1 MKKIISTSIIFI
13 SLAFASCTNENSIA
27 SDKIA
32 FEETKAVTPQE
43 EFSLEVQQINSEIFK
58 LQTEVYNE
66 RAITRGF
73 WKNLL
78 KVAFADAIGFFN
90 TGSIRKSAAASTQKA
105 ADIYLEEKEKENNKK
120 GQDKG
125 TLPINSGKGYSNTDC
140 ALIHF
145 GNESGVEKR
154 NQYEYKLTDEDKESL
169 RLASINNK
177 DIQNAGVIHN
187 ELVGNFVSNA
197 DRFTLWTK
205 EGYENMV
212 ACAKEALK
220 VEEMVKGIPEG
231 ALSKDST
238 IISETANYIKLLRTG
253 TPQETVEEY
262 IERMKKE
269 NPQEAELAT
278 TIKNYL
284 EGLDNIETDDNLK
297 QYSEKVVQLVNNS
310 KLSQERKDA
319 LCRGIS
325 VGFASAKLWKN
336 SSLYKK

>member
-1 MKKIISTSIIFI
+1 
-13 SLAFASCTNENSIA
+13 
-27 SDKIA
+27 
-32 FEETKAVTPQE
+32 
-43 EFSLEVQQINSEIFK
+43 
-58 LQTEVYNE
+58 
-66 RAITRGF
+66 
-73 WKNLL
+73 
-78 KVAFADAIGFFN
+78 
-90 TGSIRKSAAASTQKA
+90 
-105 ADIYLEEKEKENNKK
+105 
-120 GQDKG
+120 
-125 TLPINSGKGYSNTDC
+125 
-140 ALIHF
+140 
-145 GNESGVEKR
+145 
-154 NQYEYKLTDEDKESL
+154 
-169 RLASINNK
+169 
-177 DIQNAGVIHN
+177 
-187 ELVGNFVSNA
+187 
-197 DRFTLWTK
+197 
-205 EGYENMV
+205 MV